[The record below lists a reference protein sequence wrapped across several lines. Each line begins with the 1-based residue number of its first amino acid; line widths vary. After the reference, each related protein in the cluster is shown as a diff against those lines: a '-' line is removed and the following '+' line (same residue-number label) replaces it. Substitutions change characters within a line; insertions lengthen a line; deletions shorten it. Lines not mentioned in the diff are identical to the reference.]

1 MAAPMDHPSAHE
13 SRRMDRQRLSNAAS
27 GVLLAALALCALVMS
42 GAFFLHVR
50 HAGDDRME
58 AAAAQARALPG
69 ITLSNGVPDG
79 SGLVVTS
86 METDGQASRLGIRV
100 GDGVVSLDGM
110 PIRSLD
116 QASAYLLRH
125 DRSRIA
131 LGLKHAHR
139 MRVVML
145 DRPGGK
151 R

>member
-1 MAAPMDHPSAHE
+1 MDHPSAHE
-13 SRRMDRQRLSNAAS
+13 SGCMDRQRLSHAAS

-58 AAAAQARALPG
+58 VAAAQARALPG
-69 ITLSNGVPDG
+69 ITLSNGMPAG
-79 SGLVVTS
+79 SGVVVTS
-86 METDGQASRLGIRV
+86 METDGQAARLGIRV

-116 QASAYLLRH
+116 QASAYLLH
-125 DRSRIA
+125 HPQPRIM
-131 LGLKHAHR
+131 LGLKHADH

-145 DRPGGK
+145 DRPEGE

>member
-1 MAAPMDHPSAHE
+1 MRIRDWSSDVCSA
-13 SRRMDRQRLSNAAS
+13 DR
-27 GVLLAALALCALVMS
+27 
-42 GAFFLHVR
+42 
-50 HAGDDRME
+50 
-58 AAAAQARALPG
+58 QARALPG

-110 PIRSLD
+110 PMRSLD

-145 DRPGGK
+145 DQIGRTHV
-151 R
+151 